1 MNALQAGCTPAL
13 HAGCTSVLQVVL
25 QRCIKKLNQI
35 YELNLISVL
44 NELNS

>member
-13 HAGCTSVLQVVL
+13 HAGCTSVLQL

-44 NELNS
+44 NESNS